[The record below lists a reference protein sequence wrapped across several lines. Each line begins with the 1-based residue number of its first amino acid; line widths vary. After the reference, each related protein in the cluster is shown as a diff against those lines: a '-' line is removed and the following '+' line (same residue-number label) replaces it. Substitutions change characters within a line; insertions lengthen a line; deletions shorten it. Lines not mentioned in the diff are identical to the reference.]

1 MSLFDPDLKSPHWN
15 RANMTNDLKTVSA
28 CVLKCFCVMLTYLL
42 SITPPM
48 QVFGQGA
55 QLVGDLINRDPVRVI
70 EHFCNPEEGLDT
82 PEPLVRAKVL
92 HELCDFTVGD
102 VRSLLFRLM
111 TLAWDPVIQEK
122 KIFMLALTYSNGAVG
137 HCVVCL
143 VTESADLICGCEPE
157 NLANV
162 CSLVAYVVPDDIR
175 QTLDRYGTRLTQPER
190 LTLNGDLS

>member
-1 MSLFDPDLKSPHWN
+1 
-15 RANMTNDLKTVSA
+15 
-28 CVLKCFCVMLTYLL
+28 
-42 SITPPM
+42 M

-55 QLVGDLINRDPVRVI
+55 RLVGDLINRDPVRVM

-102 VRSLLFRLM
+102 VRSLLRCLM
-111 TLAWDPVIQEK
+111 KLAWDPVIQEK
-122 KIFMLALTYSNGAVG
+122 KIFMLGLAYSDRAVG

-143 VTESADLICGCEPE
+143 VTESGDLICGCEPE

-162 CSLVAYVVPDDIR
+162 CRLVAYVVPDDIR
-175 QTLDRYGTRLTQPER
+175 QTLDRYGTRLTQPEP